1 MTITLGVE
9 EEYLLVDPE
18 SGLPVPE
25 AEAVRSQARRH
36 AGLDI
41 ADVQAEL
48 LKAQLE
54 VATPVCTS
62 LDEIGGHLTRMR
74 RELARA
80 AEHLGW
86 RLVAS
91 GTAPAGDG
99 SMMPISDGER
109 YVAIAAN
116 TRRLA
121 GVQLIHGM
129 HVHVAVPDREIGVQV
144 VNRIRPWLPTLVA
157 MAANSPLWQGM
168 DTGFA
173 SWRTIHYARWPV
185 EGQPPVFADLEEYER
200 RVDALLAVGVMID
213 RGQLYWQVRLSE
225 RFPTIEIR
233 CPDVQL
239 RVRDAVLIAGL
250 VRALVVTAIHQHQ
263 DKAPYAAPDAELLRA
278 ACWMAARDGLDGDLF
293 GPVGRAGV
301 ARRVEAGSLV
311 GELLTHITPAL
322 DELGDTAEVFRL
334 VDRLLIEGTGADRQ
348 REAFAAGG
356 LRAVMDFLAGDTVA
370 F

>member
-1 MTITLGVE
+1 
-9 EEYLLVDPE
+9 
-18 SGLPVPE
+18 
-25 AEAVRSQARRH
+25 
-36 AGLDI
+36 
-41 ADVQAEL
+41 
-48 LKAQLE
+48 
-54 VATPVCTS
+54 
-62 LDEIGGHLTRMR
+62 
-74 RELARA
+74 
-80 AEHLGW
+80 
-86 RLVAS
+86 
-91 GTAPAGDG
+91 
-99 SMMPISDGER
+99 MMPISEGER
-109 YVAIAAN
+109 YLAIAAN
-116 TRRLA
+116 ARRLA
-121 GVQLIHGM
+121 TVQLIHGM

-144 VNRIRPWLPTLVA
+144 LNRVRPWLPTLVA

-239 RVRDAVLIAGL
+239 RVQDAVLIAGL
-250 VRALVVTAIHQHQ
+250 VRALVVTAIQQHQ
-263 DKAPYAAPDAELLRA
+263 EKAPYAAPDTELLRA

-293 GPVGRAGV
+293 GPVGRTGT
-301 ARRVEAGSLV
+301 ARRIDAGDLV
-311 GELLTHITPAL
+311 GELLAHITPAL
-322 DELGDTAEVFRL
+322 DELGDTARVFAL
-334 VDRLLIEGTGADRQ
+334 ADRLILEGTGADRQ

-356 LRAVMDFLAGDTVA
+356 MRAVVDLLAADAIA